1 MSALTFSLKSTP
13 VFKLNCGL
21 LTPQKL
27 AGLSHSDIEKLKL
40 GPHKSS
46 PSVVDYFDIT
56 GDDTTHI
63 VIKNSC
69 PQLDYLGQKMKS
81 GQIEIHG
88 DAGDFLGANMQNG
101 NIICHGNAGDRLGD
115 NMRRGFILVE
125 GDTGN
130 YAGSRMIAG
139 TIGILG
145 RLGSYPGYS
154 MKRGTILLTQQPSL
168 HATFQD
174 CGFHTLPYLSL
185 LFKSLSPLSTKLA
198 AIANNRVQR
207 FGGDLSQ
214 SGTGEILV
222 IQQ

>member
-1 MSALTFSLKSTP
+1 MSALIFTLKSTST
-13 VFKLNCGL
+13 FKLNCSQ
-21 LTPQKL
+21 LTPQRL
-27 AGLSHSDIEKLKL
+27 TGLSLSEIAKIKL

-46 PSVVDYFDIT
+46 PFVVDYFDIT
-56 GDDTTHI
+56 GDDTSHI
-63 VIKNSC
+63 VFKNSC
-69 PQLDYLGQKMKS
+69 AQLDYIGQKMKN
-81 GQIEIHG
+81 GEIQIHG

-125 GDTGN
+125 GNSGD

-139 TIGILG
+139 TIGV
-145 RLGSYPGYS
+145 LGSLGSFPGYS

-222 IQQ
+222 FQQ

>member
-21 LTPQKL
+21 LTPHNL
-27 AGLSHSDIEKLKL
+27 AGLSHSEIEKLKL
-40 GPHKSS
+40 GTHKSS

-56 GDDTTHI
+56 GNDTTHI
-63 VIKNSC
+63 VFKNSC
-69 PQLDYLGQKMKS
+69 PQLDYLGHKMKN
-81 GQIEIHG
+81 GEIKIHG
-88 DAGDFLGANMQNG
+88 DVGDFLGANMQNG

-125 GDTGN
+125 GDAGN

-185 LFKSLSPLSTKLA
+185 LFKSISPLSTKLSE
-198 AIANNRVQR
+198 IASNRVQR

-222 IQQ
+222 FQQ